1 MLLCLP
7 HQVWTLTQSPEPF
20 WETLGMGRI
29 PPNSQKFTDFPNQKN
44 SLLINLHS
52 LLSKLLF
59 LPHQIATFMYV
70 ITLHKLHMQ
79 LQSLLLYHFFLP
91 SAFMF
96 THVSLPWQKHWM
108 VKIPPSKICT
118 PPTFQCYLENPASL
132 NDCFNLFPT
141 PFFISSFIKF
151 HMTLLQLWFR
161 QTTFYSKNIFR
172 LLTKRVKSTC
182 NHKCS

>member
-7 HQVWTLTQSPEPF
+7 HQVWTLTPSPEPF
-20 WETLGMGRI
+20 WETLGVGENPTKQPKIYWFPPPEKFPLNKSTSPFIKVVI
-29 PPNSQKFTDFPNQKN
+29 PSPSNSNFHVRNRLTQASF
-44 SLLINLHS
+44 
-52 LLSKLLF
+52 
-59 LPHQIATFMYV
+59 AAAV
-70 ITLHKLHMQ
+70 ITVI
-79 LQSLLLYHFFLP
+79 SFFFLP

-132 NDCFNLFPT
+132 NACFNLFPT
-141 PFFISSFIKF
+141 AFFISRFIKF

-161 QTTFYSKNIFR
+161 DFDIF
-172 LLTKRVKSTC
+172 LKQLYFGLFKK
-182 NHKCS
+182 HF